1 MGHAEN
7 MKFAGIFSGRTLRG
21 ATGILTFAA
30 IWEIFARSGIF
41 PQSLTPP
48 ISAIL
53 TAAYYLLINGNIVFH
68 IVFTIMRVI
77 AGLAIACAIAVPLG
91 FAMGRSKR
99 AATIF
104 EPALSTLMPIPS
116 LAWIP
121 FFILF
126 LGLGNITTIL
136 VVVYAAFFPM
146 VYNVWRGVQS
156 INPVW
161 LRAGLSMGSN
171 SRTMFWRIIFPA
183 SLPFIITGLRTSY
196 GRAWMAVIGGELLAG
211 TDWGLGRLI
220 FEAKEWLNTGSMMT
234 AIAIIGV
241 IALIS
246 ERAIFET
253 IDRQTVARW
262 GMVRSAD

>member
-1 MGHAEN
+1 MSVAD
-7 MKFAGIFSGRTLRG
+7 IFSGRTLRG
-21 ATGILTFAA
+21 AAGILTF
-30 IWEIFARSGIF
+30 IGLWEIFARSGIF
-41 PQSLTPP
+41 PRSLTPSMTT
-48 ISAIL
+48 IATS
-53 TAAYYLLINGNIVFH
+53 AYYLVIEGKIFIH
-68 IVFTIMRVI
+68 IVFTLARVI
-77 AGLAIACAIAVPLG
+77 IGLVVACAIAIPLG
-91 FAMGRSKR
+91 FAMGRSKA

-136 VVVYAAFFPM
+136 VVVYAAVFPM
-146 VYNVWRGVQS
+146 LYNVWRGVQS
-156 INPVW
+156 VNPVW

-183 SLPFIITGLRTSY
+183 SLPFIITGLRTAY

-220 FEAKEWLNTGSMMT
+220 FEAKEWLSTGVMLST
-234 AIAIIGV
+234 IAIIGL

-246 ERAIFET
+246 ERSIFEA
-253 IDRQTVARW
+253 IDRRTVIRW
-262 GMVRSAD
+262 GMVRSGE

>member
-1 MGHAEN
+1 MTTG
-7 MKFAGIFSGRTLRG
+7 GIFSGRVLRG
-21 ATGILTFAA
+21 AAGILTFAA

-53 TAAYYLLINGNIVFH
+53 TATYYLLINGKIAYH
-68 IVFTIMRVI
+68 IVFTMARVI
-77 AGLAIACAIAVPLG
+77 VGLAIACAIAVPLG
-91 FAMGRSKR
+91 FAMGRSKH
-99 AATIF
+99 ATTIF
-104 EPALSTLMPIPS
+104 SPALSVLMPIPS

-126 LGLGNITTIL
+126 LGLGNVTTIL
-136 VVVYAAFFPM
+136 VVIYAAFFPM

-161 LRAGLSMGSN
+161 LRAGLSMGSDT
-171 SRTMFWRIIFPA
+171 RTMFWRIIFPA
-183 SLPFIITGLRTSY
+183 SLPFIITGLRTAY

-220 FEAKEWLNTGSMMT
+220 FEAKEWLSTGLMMGV
-234 AIAIIGV
+234 IAIIGI
-241 IALIS
+241 IALVS

-253 IDRQTVARW
+253 IDRRTVSRW
-262 GMVRSAD
+262 GMVRAVD